1 MWTARQASFAAS
13 WLILAAGT
21 ILAMSIA
28 TTAAV
33 GQDKPNAPQDAG
45 IQGDD
50 ELAKIGEPIVN
61 EMCGTQ
67 CHGPESLEG
76 RRTVYEWNS
85 SIAEMIDR
93 GLSAPPKD
101 LAIVR
106 QYLKRFYGVVAVNTA
121 SAAEL
126 SAVLGLSA
134 KDAQAVVDY
143 RTARGKFADAAAL
156 KQVPEIDKTKIDEQP
171 DALRFR

>member
-1 MWTARQASFAAS
+1 M
-13 WLILAAGT
+13 
-21 ILAMSIA
+21 
-28 TTAAV
+28 TAAIR
-33 GQDKPNAPQDAG
+33 QDKPNAPQDAA
-45 IQGDD
+45 IQSDD
-50 ELAKIGEPIVN
+50 ELSKIGEPVVS

-67 CHGPESLEG
+67 CHGMESHDG
-76 RRTVYEWNS
+76 RRTVNEWNS
-85 SIAEMIDR
+85 VVAEMIDR
-93 GLSAPPKD
+93 GLAAPPKD
-101 LAIVR
+101 LVIVR

-171 DALRFR
+171 EALRFR